1 MYVFH
6 WLIYRVGSE
15 TPFVIKIFKT
25 FSSTSVH
32 YSISVSVVIR
42 RSNNMTSKGR
52 IAQTSV
58 KHPPIIKT
66 GRKKLPG
73 TSPPW
78 PRPQLCPGPSWVLK
92 AALGPWPFA
101 SFQQILDLRR

>member
-1 MYVFH
+1 MSNN
-6 WLIYRVGSE
+6 IRVQHYLYFYYWYPLRKVAHIHVCLSLVDLQGGLSE

-58 KHPPIIKT
+58 
-66 GRKKLPG
+66 
-73 TSPPW
+73 
-78 PRPQLCPGPSWVLK
+78 
-92 AALGPWPFA
+92 
-101 SFQQILDLRR
+101 

>member
-1 MYVFH
+1 MDQICQTTSESNIICIFTIGTPYEKKPIYMYVFH

-58 KHPPIIKT
+58 
-66 GRKKLPG
+66 
-73 TSPPW
+73 
-78 PRPQLCPGPSWVLK
+78 
-92 AALGPWPFA
+92 
-101 SFQQILDLRR
+101 

>member
-1 MYVFH
+1 MWIKYVKQHLSPTLSVFLLLVPLTKSSPYTYVFH

-58 KHPPIIKT
+58 
-66 GRKKLPG
+66 
-73 TSPPW
+73 
-78 PRPQLCPGPSWVLK
+78 
-92 AALGPWPFA
+92 
-101 SFQQILDLRR
+101 